1 MSESALDFL
10 SPQLLRDYADGRSFE
25 RGEDYF
31 KSESVFGLEEYQG
44 KVAAK
49 VSGTR
54 DYKVKLWAED
64 EDELGYDCNCPY
76 ADEGN
81 FCKHLVAVGLAW
93 IAKRKGKA
101 KKGKKGTTN
110 LDDVKN
116 YLQTREKSEL
126 VEMLM
131 QEVLEN
137 DTLRGQLMLAVAR
150 SNPQGVDVKTYR
162 KELKRIFDTNGYDEY
177 DDYGGYSGGFG
188 DSEDIQN
195 VVESIEH
202 LFEDGHF
209 EMVIDLCEYGLKKA
223 SKALNYVHES
233 DGTIEGAMENLKELH
248 LSACQ
253 KAKPDAEILANRLF
267 EWELNDGWDVFY
279 NAADNYADVLGKK
292 GLQVYRQ
299 LIEKEW
305 EKVPALKPND
315 KRSFEGNRY
324 RITNMMESLA
334 HAEDDI
340 EKLVKIKTRDLSSQ
354 YKYYEIAGIYKANK
368 QYDKALEWAERG
380 VSDFP
385 NAEKL
390 DWRLGEFLADEYH
403 RRKRHDEAMQIIWKQ
418 FAENADLGN
427 YNKLKEHADKVKPE
441 STWQIWREK
450 ALEFIRQ
457 NIAERKRNKSGG
469 WYLRPADN
477 TLLVRIF
484 LQENLPEEAWQEA
497 DKGGCSEEL
506 WLKLAKMREQE
517 HPSDALKI
525 YQERIEP
532 KIKETNNQAYEQAVM
547 WVKEV
552 KRLMTKLDRES
563 EFEDYLVALR
573 VNYKIKR
580 NFIKLLDS
588 IKW

>member
-1 MSESALDFL
+1 M
-10 SPQLLRDYADGRSFE
+10 
-25 RGEDYF
+25 
-31 KSESVFGLEEYQG
+31 
-44 KVAAK
+44 
-49 VSGTR
+49 
-54 DYKVKLWAED
+54 
-64 EDELGYDCNCPY
+64 
-76 ADEGN
+76 
-81 FCKHLVAVGLAW
+81 
-93 IAKRKGKA
+93 
-101 KKGKKGTTN
+101 
-110 LDDVKN
+110 
-116 YLQTREKSEL
+116 
-126 VEMLM
+126 
-131 QEVLEN
+131 
-137 DTLRGQLMLAVAR
+137 
-150 SNPQGVDVKTYR
+150 
-162 KELKRIFDTNGYDEY
+162 
-177 DDYGGYSGGFG
+177 
-188 DSEDIQN
+188 
-195 VVESIEH
+195 
-202 LFEDGHF
+202 
-209 EMVIDLCEYGLKKA
+209 
-223 SKALNYVHES
+223 
-233 DGTIEGAMENLKELH
+233 
-248 LSACQ
+248 
-253 KAKPDAEILANRLF
+253 
-267 EWELNDGWDVFY
+267 
-279 NAADNYADVLGKK
+279 
-292 GLQVYRQ
+292 
-299 LIEKEW
+299 
-305 EKVPALKPND
+305 
-315 KRSFEGNRY
+315 
-324 RITNMMESLA
+324 LA

-340 EKLVKIKTRDLSSQ
+340 EKLVEIKTRDLSSQ

-506 WLKLAKMREQE
+506 WLKLAKMREKE

-588 IKW
+588 IRW